1 MNEIESL
8 LETGNGKPVVGT
20 VSKNPSFPDEN
31 KDSRMKTT
39 KENHI
44 TEEKTQRINK
54 QTNKPNK
61 NKNKTNKRTSSIVYE
76 KTVSSYQQ
84 SVAPR
89 PPNPIYPT

>member
-44 TEEKTQRINK
+44 TEEKPK
-54 QTNKPNK
+54 
-61 NKNKTNKRTSSIVYE
+61 E
-76 KTVSSYQQ
+76 
-84 SVAPR
+84 
-89 PPNPIYPT
+89 

>member
-39 KENHI
+39 KEKPHNRR
-44 TEEKTQRINK
+44 KNPKNK
-54 QTNKPNK
+54 QTH
-61 NKNKTNKRTSSIVYE
+61 E
-76 KTVSSYQQ
+76 
-84 SVAPR
+84 
-89 PPNPIYPT
+89 